1 MAKPSVE
8 LISALRETADR
19 VESGARYEWGHM
31 AHCNCGH
38 LIQTVTQQ
46 TGIEVARKVNDHLLE
61 WTEHAQVRCSHTGH
75 PLEEMFEA
83 LEKVGFTREDVI
95 HLENLSDRQVL
106 CHLGERVHLNRNQ
119 RDDVVRYLRAMAE
132 LLERDLL
139 RITASVLLG
148 HAKA

>member
-38 LIQTVTQQ
+38 LIQTVPQQ

-61 WTEHAQVRCSHTGH
+61 WTEHAQLRCSHTGH
-75 PLEEMFEA
+75 PLEEMFDA
-83 LEKVGFTREDVI
+83 LEKLGFMRDDVI
-95 HLENLSDRQVL
+95 HLENLSDKRVL
-106 CHLGERVHLNRNQ
+106 RHMGERVHLNRNQ
-119 RDDVVRYLRAMAE
+119 RGDMVRYLRAMAD
-132 LLERDLL
+132 LLEKDLL
-139 RITASVLLG
+139 RMTASILV
-148 HAKA
+148 ARSNA